1 MVKVGWGRPAEL
13 VGRDAGCEGEFA
25 EANGGPVRES
35 GVDETADDEN
45 TGALVTGAGT
55 K

>member
-1 MVKVGWGRPAEL
+1 MPAEL

-25 EANGGPVRES
+25 EANGPLRES
-35 GVDETADDEN
+35 GIDGTAADGN

>member
-1 MVKVGWGRPAEL
+1 MPAEL

-35 GVDETADDEN
+35 GIDGTAADGN